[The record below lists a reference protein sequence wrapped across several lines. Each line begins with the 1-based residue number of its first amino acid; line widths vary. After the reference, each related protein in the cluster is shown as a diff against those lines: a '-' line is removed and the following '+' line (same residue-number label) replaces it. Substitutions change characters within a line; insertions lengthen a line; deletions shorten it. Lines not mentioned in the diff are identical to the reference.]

1 MIKVKFYDKVSDE
14 LLKFAVIIAKSN
26 GKWVFCKHRD
36 RDTYECPGGHRDE
49 GENIIT
55 TAKRELFEET
65 GAIEYSMK
73 YLCTYSVIRNEEISE
88 NVEES
93 YGALFY
99 SDIKTFGELPDF
111 EMEKIELFN
120 ELPNKWTYHEIQPL
134 LLNKVKDM
142 HQGFRDKY

>member
-1 MIKVKFYDKVSDE
+1 MIKVKFYDNVSDE

-49 GENIIT
+49 GEDIIT

-73 YLCTYSVIRNEEISE
+73 YLCTYSVIRNEEIPE
-88 NVEES
+88 NAEES

-99 SDIKTFGELPDF
+99 ADIKTFGELHDF

-120 ELPNKWTYHEIQPL
+120 ELPNKWTYPEIQPL

-142 HQGFRDKY
+142 H

>member
-1 MIKVKFYDKVSDE
+1 MIKVNFYDKVSDE

-36 RDTYECPGGHRDE
+36 RDTYECPGGHRDD
-49 GENIIT
+49 GEDIIT

-65 GAIEYSMK
+65 GAIDYSIK
-73 YLCTYSVIRNEEISE
+73 PICSYSVLRGEEITE
-88 NVEES
+88 NTEAS

-99 SDIKTFGELPDF
+99 ADIKTFGELPDF

-120 ELPNKWTYHEIQPL
+120 ELPNKWTYPEIQPL
-134 LLNKVKDM
+134 LLDKVKDCI
-142 HQGFRDKY
+142 

>member
-36 RDTYECPGGHRDE
+36 RDSYECPGGHRDE
-49 GENIIT
+49 GEDIIT

-65 GAIEYSMK
+65 GAIDYSIK
-73 YLCTYSVIRNEEISE
+73 PICVYSVLTGEDITE
-88 NVEES
+88 NIEAS

-99 SDIKTFGELPDF
+99 ADIKTFGELPDF

-120 ELPNKWTYHEIQPL
+120 ELPNKWTYPEIQPL
-134 LLNKVKDM
+134 LLDKVK
-142 HQGFRDKY
+142 YYI

>member
-1 MIKVKFYDKVSDE
+1 MTKVNFYDKVSDE

-49 GENIIT
+49 GEDIIT

-65 GAIEYSMK
+65 GAVEYYLK
-73 YLCTYSVIRNEEISE
+73 YICTYSVIKEYGTKESS
-88 NVEES
+88 EES
-93 YGALFY
+93 FGAVFY
-99 SDIKTFGELPDF
+99 ADIKNFDELPDF
-111 EMEKIELFN
+111 EMEKIELFDQ
-120 ELPNKWTYHEIQPL
+120 LPNKWTYPEIQPI

-142 HQGFRDKY
+142 I

>member
-1 MIKVKFYDKVSDE
+1 MIKVKFYDKVTDE

-49 GENIIT
+49 GEDIIT

-65 GAIEYSMK
+65 GAIEYSME
-73 YLCTYSVIRNEEISE
+73 YICTYLVIRDGEMAE
-88 NVEES
+88 NKEES

-99 SDIKTFGELPDF
+99 AEIKAFGELPDF
-111 EMEKIELFN
+111 EMEKVELFD
-120 ELPNKWTYHEIQPL
+120 ELPNKWTYPEIQPIL
-134 LLNKVKDM
+134 LSKVKDM
-142 HQGFRDKY
+142 F